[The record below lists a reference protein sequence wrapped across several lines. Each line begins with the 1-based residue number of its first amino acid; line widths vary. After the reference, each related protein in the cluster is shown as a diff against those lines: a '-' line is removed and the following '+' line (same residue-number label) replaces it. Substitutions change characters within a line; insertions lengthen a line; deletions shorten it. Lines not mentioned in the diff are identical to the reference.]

1 MTVLQWDQVGERFYE
16 TGVDRG
22 VLYQLDANGEYVDG
36 VPWNGLTTVT
46 ESPSGAESNKQYAD
60 NIIYVNLI
68 SAEEFGGT
76 IEAFTYP
83 DEFGQNDGTSA
94 PAPGVAFGQ
103 QGRRP
108 FGLVYRTLVG
118 NDSEGQ
124 EYGYKLHLIYGAQAS
139 PSEKAYATVNDSPEA
154 IAFSWEFTTTPIT
167 YGTGRPTSVITV
179 DSSKSD
185 ATDLQTLEDIL
196 FGTVGDDAR
205 LPGPD
210 EVVSIFG
217 AGVTDVDLGTAAN
230 QPTYS
235 AGTHVVTLP
244 AVTGVQWKINGVNK
258 PSGAQPPLTAGQTAE
273 VQAVA
278 QSGYNL
284 EGDDTWTFDY

>member
-1 MTVLQWDQVGERFYE
+1 MAVLTWDNVGDRRYE
-16 TGVDRG
+16 TGIDHG
-22 VLYQLDANGEYVDG
+22 VLYQLDESGAYGDG

-60 NIIYVNLI
+60 NIVYVNLI

-76 IEAFTYP
+76 IEAYTYP
-83 DEFGQNDGTSA
+83 DEFGQNDGSDE
-94 PAPGVAFGQ
+94 PAPGVLVGQ

-108 FGLVYRTLVG
+108 FGLVYRTLLG
-118 NDSEGQ
+118 NDTEGQ
-124 EYGYKLHLIYGAQAS
+124 EHGYKIHLVYGAQAS

-154 IAFSWEFTTTPIT
+154 ATLSWEFTTTPVSVMD
-167 YGTGRPTSVITV
+167 GKPTSILTI
-179 DSSKSD
+179 DSTKSD
-185 ATDLQTLEDIL
+185 MADLQTLEDIL

-210 EVVSIFG
+210 EVIAIFTG
-217 AGVTDVDLGTAAN
+217 GVMAVDMGSSTN
-230 QPTYS
+230 QPSYN

-244 AVTGVQWKINGVNK
+244 NVTGVQWKINGEDVA
-258 PSGAQPPLTAGQTAE
+258 PGAQPALTAGQTAE
-273 VQAVA
+273 VQAVG

-284 EGDDTWTFDY
+284 EGDDEWTFDY

>member
-1 MTVLQWDQVGERFYE
+1 MTVLTWDNVGERLYE

-22 VLYQLDANGEYVDG
+22 VLYQLDESGAYVDG
-36 VPWNGLTTVT
+36 VAWNGLTTVT
-46 ESPSGAESNKQYAD
+46 EAPSGAESNKQYAD
-60 NIIYVNLI
+60 NIVYVNLI

-83 DEFGQNDGTSA
+83 DEFGQNDGSYL
-94 PAPGVAFGQ
+94 PAPGVAVGQ

-108 FGLVYRTLVG
+108 FGLVYRTLMG

-124 EYGYKLHLIYGAQAS
+124 DYGYKLHLIYGAQAS

-154 IAFSWEFTTTPIT
+154 IAFSWEFSTTPINVN
-167 YGTGRPTSVITV
+167 GLKPTSILVV
-179 DSSKSD
+179 DSTKSD
-185 ATDLQTLEDIL
+185 PADLEALEDIL
-196 FGTVGDDAR
+196 FGTEGDDAR
-205 LPGPD
+205 LPTPD
-210 EVVSIFG
+210 EVVTLFTG
-217 AGVTDVDLGTAAN
+217 GVTDVDLGASAN
-230 QPTYS
+230 QPSYN

-244 AVTGVQWKINGVNK
+244 TVTGVQWKVNGVNRA
-258 PSGAQPPLTAGQTAE
+258 PGAQPALTAGQTAE

-284 EGDDTWTFDY
+284 EGDDEWTFDY